1 MAYKGSPQF
10 SNNTQGIDSKI
21 NYCDHAHHARYIK
34 YFGSRRV
41 RPGRYTYRR
50 VACRGVVV

>member
-10 SNNTQGIDSKI
+10 SNDTQGIDSKI

-34 YFGSRRV
+34 NFGSRRV